1 MKALS
6 IYPIFLLLTLS
17 FMTHSQAYK
26 PVVKTDH
33 IAIVVSDLEA
43 SARFYSEI
51 LGLSEITNQTK
62 KSNICWFQF
71 ADGVELH
78 LINVDKEIQ
87 QVKDVHLALAI
98 ADLKA
103 YMKFLREKGI
113 PFESWQGEPD
123 KSNDRPDGVRQVY
136 IQDPDG
142 YWIEIN
148 DAARF

>member
-1 MKALS
+1 MKALK
-6 IYPIFLLLTLS
+6 IIPVLS
-17 FMTHSQAYK
+17 FLALAISAQAQDYK

-33 IAIVVSDLEA
+33 IAIVVSDLAA
-43 SARFYSEI
+43 SARFYNEI

-62 KSNICWFQF
+62 KPNIRWFTF

-98 ADLKA
+98 NDLKS

-123 KSNDRPDGVRQVY
+123 KSNDRPDGVKQVY

-148 DAARF
+148 DANRF